1 MSSNPCV
8 NATSTFP
15 PGPTTDQQF
24 ADLVKDLVANHADSV
39 ADTLDSMNIGQCM
52 TKDKQVIKSK
62 TKSKTSQMSVGC
74 EQVALQTQLSVAL
87 NSNTACSMSSAESS
101 LSSDLLQENQVEIE
115 IDGVTA
121 ESDFNVT
128 VKQEN
133 KSKTKVFN
141 FSSQAVQAQMV
152 SSIQGTMTS
161 FANSLQDTSN
171 AISAPAGSPIM
182 QANPQGQKSISD
194 QVSAVVNSTSQT
206 QIAETVATTVSKI
219 VQSNG
224 LKLKVSSVQCQ
235 KFKIDVKQIN
245 VNNYVIQ
252 SVNEAIVNSVFGQ
265 DIKNAVAATATTE
278 QKQERKTT
286 IIPKD
291 KGKAA
296 AIGTLILVSLIMGLF
311 FAAYSN
317 ISCSGYRSFMMM
329 IIILGGCGVM
339 FVVGCIL
346 RLIGILVPRL
356 RRIGIMLITLSLII
370 SIEYGCGYAWSIRV
384 CMFG

>member
-15 PGPTTDQQF
+15 PGPTSDEQF

-39 ADTLDSMNIGQCM
+39 ADTLDGMNIGQCV
-52 TKDKQVIKSK
+52 TANKQVIKSK
-62 TKSKTSQMSVGC
+62 TKSKTNQMSVGC

-87 NSNTACSMSSAESS
+87 NSNTACSMSTAESS
-101 LSSDLLQENQVEIE
+101 LSSDLLQENQIEIE
-115 IDGVTA
+115 IDKVSA
-121 ESDFNVT
+121 KKDFNINIE
-128 VKQEN
+128 QEN

-152 SSIQGTMTS
+152 SSIQSTLSS

-194 QVSAVVNSTSQT
+194 QVSAAINSTSQT

-224 LKLKVSSVQCQ
+224 LKLKVTSVNCA

-245 VNNYVIQ
+245 VNDYVIK
-252 SVNEAIVNSVFGQ
+252 SVNSAVVDSIFGG
-265 DIKNAVAATATTE
+265 AVANSITATATST
-278 QKQERKTT
+278 QKQSRISKILKT
-286 IIPKD
+286 K
-291 KGKAA
+291 KGKA
-296 AIGTLILVSLIMGLF
+296 GLIVF
-311 FAAYSN
+311 
-317 ISCSGYRSFMMM
+317 
-329 IIILGGCGVM
+329 IIILLICIGG
-339 FVVGCIL
+339 
-346 RLIGILVPRL
+346 GIYFF
-356 RRIGIMLITLSLII
+356 M
-370 SIEYGCGYAWSIRV
+370 
-384 CMFG
+384 M